1 MRMEQEH
8 RAEWPQALRRY
19 LGVSIVANLV
29 WEMLQLPL
37 YTVWATGT
45 RKQQAFAVARQRA
58 QFTWAL
64 NLYNLKKE
72 DPDESEVRSCKRL
85 RGPDK

>member
-1 MRMEQEH
+1 MEQEH
-8 RAEWPQALRRY
+8 RAEWPRPCAAILVCRLSATLSGRFAAAALH
-19 LGVSIVANLV
+19 
-29 WEMLQLPL
+29 
-37 YTVWATGT
+37 YTLWTTGT

-64 NLYNLKKE
+64 NQYNLKKE
-72 DPDESEVRSCKRL
+72 DPHESEVRSCKRL